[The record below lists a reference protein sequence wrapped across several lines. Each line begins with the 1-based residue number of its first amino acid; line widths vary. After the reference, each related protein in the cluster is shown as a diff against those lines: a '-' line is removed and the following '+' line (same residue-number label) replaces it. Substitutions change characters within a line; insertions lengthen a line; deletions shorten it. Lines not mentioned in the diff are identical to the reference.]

1 MKTYSRTISFKR
13 LETMIER
20 AYALAGQVIDDN
32 RDEQSLQVLAEEVSG
47 ECGEFLALWN
57 KDYGAFGDTDCMD
70 SELVGLVEKLKKGE

>member
-57 KDYGAFGDTDCMD
+57 KDYCAFV
-70 SELVGLVEKLKKGE
+70 S